1 MRSLLFPF
9 SLALICLVSCNEPEP
24 ITRCV
29 IDRVEVIEIDEDYF
43 DDTLNEGAPD
53 IYVELL
59 DAESQAILFTT
70 GVAEEAQLPVDLD
83 FVAVNIEVEDFG
95 RSYEFTVVDD
105 DIATTQDFIAVGLP
119 FRVEDHVDAERAQ
132 VDVTNGDTTIR
143 IYLIWY

>member
-1 MRSLLFPF
+1 MRSLPYALFLSF
-9 SLALICLVSCNEPEP
+9 LLLVSCNEPEP

-29 IDRVEVIEIDEDYF
+29 IDRVEVVEIDEDYF

-83 FVAVNIEVEDFG
+83 FVAVNIELEDFG
-95 RSYEFTVVDD
+95 RSYEFTVFDD
-105 DIATTQDFIAVGLP
+105 DIATTQDFIAVALP
-119 FRVEDHVDAERAQ
+119 FRVDDHVDAERAQ
-132 VDVTNGDTTIR
+132 VDITNGATTILV
-143 IYLIWY
+143 YLIWY